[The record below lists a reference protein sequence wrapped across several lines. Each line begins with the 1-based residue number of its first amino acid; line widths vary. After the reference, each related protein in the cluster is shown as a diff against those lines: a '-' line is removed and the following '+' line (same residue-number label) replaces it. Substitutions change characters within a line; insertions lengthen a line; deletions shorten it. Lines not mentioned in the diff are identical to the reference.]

1 MIEYTLSILS
11 VVFCIRTV
19 FSMVDPVIMCAIAL
33 LICGIKYNKNSR
45 WNKIHKIRGGSIY
58 I

>member
-33 LICGIKYNKNSR
+33 LICGIKYNKNP
-45 WNKIHKIRGGSIY
+45 
-58 I
+58 